1 METQTTRAEIVNTAD
16 EIAMALGAMSGRMRR
31 RAEYMGIA
39 DQTMRTFG
47 FTPGCVN
54 EGELF
59 ANILPGR
66 FFGAAPELYRD
77 HCAELCARQKGGRDL
92 APGTRA
98 EVILFL
104 MWASFEE
111 PLRVGPSALYV
122 WLVRRA
128 LPELARHAGIH
139 DDPTPMYQG
148 QFEQDLEAAR
158 AELAGKRWEL

>member
-66 FFGAAPELYRD
+66 FFGAARNQWVVTYRYY
-77 HCAELCARQKGGRDL
+77 CANTILVKKMLRFLSACPIFSLWPGSPAR
-92 APGTRA
+92 TR
-98 EVILFL
+98 
-104 MWASFEE
+104 SQPNE
-111 PLRVGPSALYV
+111 PRNLR
-122 WLVRRA
+122 
-128 LPELARHAGIH
+128 LARFASG
-139 DDPTPMYQG
+139 
-148 QFEQDLEAAR
+148 R
-158 AELAGKRWEL
+158 AT